1 MAEELVLKANN
12 PTPKSLLT
20 CALRPAGITGEK
32 DTLLSFKMLELG
44 YLGSNTALKLQL
56 GENNN
61 LFDFTYVGN
70 VAYAHLLAAHKLLAT
85 AARFD
90 AGADAPLDFERVD
103 GETFIITND
112 SPMYFWDFP
121 RSMWRLLD
129 RPVEP
134 HSVWALPEGAL
145 SVIGGI
151 METVYGLIGK
161 QPKLTRKIVRYSCMT
176 RFYSC
181 RKAKDRLGY
190 TPVIGLEEAIARTV
204 SFWVANYYPEGKKGN

>member
-1 MAEELVLKANN
+1 M
-12 PTPKSLLT
+12 LT
-20 CALRPAGITGEK
+20 CAIRPAGITGEK

-44 YLGSNTALKLQL
+44 YLGSNTSLRLQL

-70 VAYAHLLAAHKLLAT
+70 VAYSHLLAAHKLLAT
-85 AARFD
+85 SARYS
-90 AGADAPLDFERVD
+90 AGGDAPLDYERVD

-112 SPMYFWDFP
+112 APMYFWDFP
-121 RSMWRLLD
+121 RAMWNLLD

-134 HSVWALPEGAL
+134 HTVWPLPEGAL

-151 METVYGLIGK
+151 FEAVYGLLGK
-161 QPKLTRKIVRYSCMT
+161 TPKLTRKIVRYSCMT

-181 RKAKDRLGY
+181 QKAKDRLGY
-190 TPVIGLEEAIARTV
+190 TAVISMDEAIARTV
-204 SFWVANYYPEGKKGN
+204 SFWVANNYPEGKKGN